1 MKNNLFV
8 SFALVASIFVNAQQK
23 NTLLEQSFWKTTPD
37 VNTVKAEIAKG
48 NSPSASTS
56 NAFDVTVLAINND
69 APTETIKFLLEQP
82 GNEVNKPTH
91 DNRIYLHWAAGKGN
105 VEIVKYLIAKGSDI
119 NLEDSHGAFPI
130 TAAAGSGQSNTEIYE
145 AFFKAGIDP
154 KKKYKDGANLL
165 LMAIPYDK
173 NLTLSN
179 YFITKGLSLKD
190 VDNNGN
196 TAFNYAARTGN
207 ITLLKT
213 LLEKGVKYTDNA
225 LVIAAQGSRRETNT
239 LETYKYLT
247 EDLKIKPTATNK
259 EGQTVLHFLVN
270 KPSQTEI
277 INYFISKGADVNKA
291 DNEGNTPL
299 MIAASSR
306 ETSAALEQLLPIVK
320 NINVQN
326 LKGESALTAAVK
338 SGTPNAVE
346 ILLSK
351 GADVKVLDKEG
362 NNLGFYL
369 VQSYRPQMNRGPE
382 GANGQKQDPFAAKI
396 KLLQEKGLNLATPQK
411 DGNTLYH
418 FAVIKNDLAL
428 LKKIADLNIDIN
440 AKNKDGLTALHKAA
454 MISKDDTILKYLLSV
469 GAKKEI
475 ITEFDESAYTL
486 AKENESFS
494 KNNVSL
500 DFLK

>member
-8 SFALVASIFVNAQQK
+8 SIALAASLFLNAQQK

-56 NAFDVTVLAINND
+56 NAFDVVVLAINND

-105 VEIVKYLIAKGSDI
+105 IEIVRYLIAKGSDI
-119 NLEDSHGAFPI
+119 NLEDSHGSFPI
-130 TAAAGSGQSNTEIYE
+130 TAAASSGQSNTELYE

-154 KKKYKDGANLL
+154 NKKYQNGANLL
-165 LMAIPYDK
+165 LLAISSDK
-173 NLTLSN
+173 ELKAAD
-179 YFITKGLSLKD
+179 YFATKGMSLKD
-190 VDNNGN
+190 VDNDGN
-196 TAFNYAARTGN
+196 TAFTYAARSGN
-207 ITLLKT
+207 ILLLKK
-213 LLEKGVKYTDNA
+213 LLKKGVKPNDNA
-225 LVIAAQGSRRETNT
+225 LFTAAQGSRRESNT
-239 LETYKYLT
+239 IETYKYLV
-247 EDLKIKPTATNK
+247 EEVKIKPTATNK
-259 EGQTVLHFLVN
+259 DGQNVLHFLAN
-270 KPSQTEI
+270 KPNQTEI
-277 INYFISKGADVNKA
+277 INYFIAKGVNVNKA

-299 MIAASSR
+299 MVAASAR
-306 ETSAALEQLLPIVK
+306 ETNALEQLLPNAK
-320 NINVQN
+320 NSNAQN
-326 LKGESALTAAVK
+326 LKGESALTFAVK

-346 ILLSK
+346 ILLNK
-351 GADVKVLDKEG
+351 GADVKVMDKDG

-369 VQSYRPQMNRGPE
+369 IQSYRPQMMGRGGD
-382 GANGQKQDPFAAKI
+382 GANTKQDPFAAKT
-396 KLLQEKGLNLATPQK
+396 KLLQDKGLKLAAPQK

-418 FAVIKNDLAL
+418 LAVVKNDLTL

-454 MISKDDTILKYLLSV
+454 MVSKDNTILKYLLSL
-469 GAKKEI
+469 GAKKDI
-475 ITEFDESAYTL
+475 TTEFDESAYAL
-486 AKENESFS
+486 AKENETFT